1 MKGII
6 LAAGKG
12 TRLYPATKAIS
23 KPMLPVYDRPMV
35 YYPMATL
42 MSLGIREIMIISS
55 AADIGGY
62 NRLFGD
68 GSHLGLEMS
77 YAVQNRLRGIADAFI
92 IARGFIGNDD
102 VCLALGD
109 NIFLGKDFYNMLSE
123 FRMPEEGAVV
133 FGYPVEDPRAF
144 GVVEFDENFN
154 VLSLEEKPEHPK
166 SNYIVPGL
174 YFYDNAVSD
183 IAANLI
189 PSARGE
195 LEITDVNKVYLE
207 RQQLKVNLI
216 DDSIEWFDAGSAQGL
231 LVAANAAERFEREK
245 GELNCIEEIAYR
257 KGFVTKDQLEKLMQ
271 PLKKTKYGKHLQAV
285 LNGGVPMK

>member
-6 LAAGKG
+6 LAAGRG

-109 NIFLGKDFYNMLSE
+109 NIFLGREFYHMLEE
-123 FRMPEEGAVV
+123 FRMPEQGALV

-144 GVVEFDENFN
+144 GVVEFDEEFN

-174 YFYDNAVSD
+174 YFYDNQVSD
-183 IAANLI
+183 IAAELK
-189 PSARGE
+189 PSDRGE
-195 LEITDVNKVYLE
+195 LEITDVNKAYLE

-216 DDSIEWFDAGSAQGL
+216 SKEIEWFDAGSAQGL
-231 LVAANAAERFEREK
+231 LVAANAAERAEREK

-257 KGFVTKDQLEKLMQ
+257 KHWIDDEQLRALAS
-271 PLKKTKYGKHLQAV
+271 PLAKNDYGKYL
-285 LNGGVPMK
+285 LNLIGKI

>member
-1 MKGII
+1 MKMKGII
-6 LAAGKG
+6 LAAGRG

-109 NIFLGKDFYNMLSE
+109 NIFLGREFYHMLEE
-123 FRMPEEGAVV
+123 FRMPEQGALV

-144 GVVEFDENFN
+144 GVVEFDEEFN

-174 YFYDNAVSD
+174 YFYDNQVSD
-183 IAANLI
+183 IAAELK
-189 PSARGE
+189 PSDRGE
-195 LEITDVNKVYLE
+195 LEITDVNKAYLE

-216 DDSIEWFDAGSAQGL
+216 SKEIEWFDAGSAQGL
-231 LVAANAAERFEREK
+231 LVAANAAERAEREK

-257 KGFVTKDQLEKLMQ
+257 NGWLSKEQLIELAKGYKTDYGRYLE
-271 PLKKTKYGKHLQAV
+271 YIAE
-285 LNGGVPMK
+285 N